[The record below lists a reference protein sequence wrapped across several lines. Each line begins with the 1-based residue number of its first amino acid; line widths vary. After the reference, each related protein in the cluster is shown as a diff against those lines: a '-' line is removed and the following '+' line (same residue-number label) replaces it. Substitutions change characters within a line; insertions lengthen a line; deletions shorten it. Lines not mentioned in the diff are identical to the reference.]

1 MATYT
6 SNLNLKKPAL
16 DDDALITD
24 INNNMDILDAAAN
37 GIEDALAIVANG
49 NTHAAITSGQFVY
62 VRNHNTLTEG
72 LYVASSN
79 IAANATLSSSNLAA
93 DSKGGL
99 NSLSEQMAQIVSA
112 NAPSHN
118 SIYRGKYLGS
128 AVVSAQWTAIK
139 NGTFDDLFVGD
150 YWTIGGINWR
160 IAGFNY
166 WYNTGDTNCTKN
178 HAVIVPDSNLASC
191 AMNSEN
197 ITTGA
202 YVGSDFYTGSNSNTG
217 KSTAVAAINNAFGSG
232 HILNHR
238 ELLANAT
245 TNGAPSGWAW
255 YDSTVELMNEQMVYG
270 SRAWGNQA
278 GAGNGYDVGIDKSQ
292 LPLFQHD
299 HSRICNRANWWL
311 RSVVSASHFACV
323 TYYGSADYASA
334 SGGSGVRPAFGIYQ
348 S

>member
-6 SNLNLKKPAL
+6 TNLNLKKPAGSENVS
-16 DDDALITD
+16 IGD
-24 INNNMDILDAAAN
+24 INTNMDTIDSAV
-37 GIEDALAIVANG
+37 G
-49 NTHAAITSGQFVY
+49 
-62 VRNHNTLTEG
+62 
-72 LYVASSN
+72 
-79 IAANATLSSSNLAA
+79 TLS
-93 DSKGGL
+93 D
-99 NSLSEQMAQIVSA
+99 QMAQIVSA

-128 AVVSAQWTAIK
+128 AVTSAQWTAIK

-150 YWTIGGINWR
+150 YWTIGGVNWR

-191 AMNSEN
+191 AMNSTN

-217 KSTAVAAINNAFGSG
+217 KSTAVTTINNAFGSA
-232 HILNHR
+232 HILSHR
-238 ELLANAT
+238 ELLADET
-245 TNGAPSGWAW
+245 SNGAPSGWAW

-299 HSRICNRANWWL
+299 HSRICNHAYWWL
-311 RSVVSASHFACV
+311 RSVVSGSNFADV
-323 TYYGSADYASA
+323 NYGGSALYYYASA
-334 SGGSGVRPAFGIYQ
+334 SLGVRPAFGIYQ

>member
-1 MATYT
+1 MADGFNFGPAKTQIPNASQSADGLMSST
-6 SNLNLKKPAL
+6 DKTKLDGVATGATAVTIVDNLTT
-16 DDDALITD
+16 DDATKALSAKQGKALNDQIT
-24 INNNMDILDAAAN
+24 NLEGRLD
-37 GIEDALAIVANG
+37 G
-49 NTHAAITSGQFVY
+49 
-62 VRNHNTLTEG
+62 HNAG
-72 LYVASSN
+72 
-79 IAANATLSSSNLAA
+79 
-93 DSKGGL
+93 
-99 NSLSEQMAQIVSA
+99 
-112 NAPSHN
+112 SHN

-128 AVVSAQWTAIK
+128 SVSSAQWTAIK

-150 YWTIGGINWR
+150 YWTINGVNWR

-191 AMNSEN
+191 KMNSTN

-202 YVGSDFYTGSNSNTG
+202 YVGSDFYTGNNSNTG
-217 KSTAVAAINNAFGSG
+217 KSTAISAVNNAFGSG
-232 HILNHR
+232 HILSHR
-238 ELLANAT
+238 EMLANAT
-245 TNGAPSGWAW
+245 ENGAPSSWTW

-299 HSRICNRANWWL
+299 HSSISNSATWWL
-311 RSVVSASHFACV
+311 RSVVSELAFAGV
-323 TYYGSADYASA
+323 YHGGRANANGASA
-334 SGGSGVRPAFGIYQ
+334 SIGVRPAFGIFQ

>member
-1 MATYT
+1 MPEQF
-6 SNLNLKKPAL
+6 SNAPAPSR
-16 DDDALITD
+16 
-24 INNNMDILDAAAN
+24 
-37 GIEDALAIVANG
+37 EEF
-49 NTHAAITSGQFVY
+49 Q
-62 VRNHNTLTEG
+62 
-72 LYVASSN
+72 
-79 IAANATLSSSNLAA
+79 NLA
-93 DSKGGL
+93 D
-99 NSLSEQMAQIVSA
+99 QIAQIVSA

-128 AVVSAQWTAIK
+128 AVTSAQWAAIK

-150 YWTIGGINWR
+150 YWTIGGVNWR

-191 AMNSEN
+191 AMNSTN

-217 KSTAVAAINNAFGSG
+217 KSTAVTTINNAFGSA
-232 HILNHR
+232 HILSHR

-245 TNGAPSGWAW
+245 SNGAPSGWSW

-311 RSVVSASHFACV
+311 RSVVSGSSFALV
-323 TYYGSADYASA
+323 DLYGAA
-334 SGGSGVRPAFGIYQ
+334 SGNDASTSRGVRPAFGIYQ